1 MPPRKA
7 AAPVNLV
14 NNAGSLRAV
23 ADPLRIR
30 MGLLLVDA
38 PRTVKEMAA
47 ILKVPPTRLYYHVRL
62 LEREGLIRV
71 AKRRM
76 VSGIEERTYET
87 VGDGWTVSP
96 DIDSAD
102 YRTLIGPLLA
112 AVGAETECALDEHP
126 DGPGGDPLSAVPA
139 CSLTDLFLTEAE
151 LREVERRLTKIVTDF
166 GPDRGKKPRGGR
178 QYHFLFAGYRVP
190 GSSDAS

>member
-1 MPPRKA
+1 MA
-7 AAPVNLV
+7 HLV
-14 NNAGSLRAV
+14 NDAKSLKAV

-62 LEREGLIRV
+62 LEQEGLIRV

-96 DIDSAD
+96 DIDSAE
-102 YRTLIGPLLA
+102 YRTLIGPLLS
-112 AVGAETECALDEHP
+112 AVSAEIECALDENPH
-126 DGPGGDPLSAVPA
+126 GPAGDPISAVPV
-139 CSLTDLFLTEAE
+139 CSLTDLSLTEAE
-151 LREVERRLTKIVTDF
+151 LREVERRLEKIVTDF
-166 GPDRGKKPRGGR
+166 GPERAKKPRGAK